1 MILFALTEKYVVV
14 ARLAIPSDVVVK
26 AWELAAKPSKLE
38 EMDVVSFLFR
48 LGIIKKW

>member
-14 ARLAIPSDVVVK
+14 ARLAIYLVMWWSRHA

-38 EMDVVSFLFR
+38 EIGCD
-48 LGIIKKW
+48 IIFI